1 MLTMA
6 AKYSHHIAL
15 TAPLAQYVASQVAKG
30 DYASVSEVVRA
41 GLRLLIEHDED
52 RARAERGM
60 PPVSPVGQ
68 DHERDS

>member
-1 MLTMA
+1 MA
-6 AKYSHHIAL
+6 AKYSHHVAL

-41 GLRLLIEHDED
+41 GLRLLIEQDED
-52 RARAERGM
+52 RARARAERGTLSVT
-60 PPVSPVGQ
+60 PAVP